1 MSDPFGGGF
10 GGGFDPSMFNNVPLF
25 RELAK
30 VMSWRGGPVNWDLA
44 AQTASG
50 ITDSEPEQPVGDRES
65 EEFATAVDTAE
76 LWLDQVTDVP
86 AVTGPARHLRRAE
99 WTRLAATSEGL
110 GTYVEPIA
118 SGMASG
124 MAGQL
129 PEELSGMLGGLGM
142 GDLGSG
148 GDNPIAQAMQS
159 MGAMMFGMQTGTIAG
174 HLAGQ
179 LLGTYDLGVPT
190 IDARTVGPV
199 GDTAARFAADFDVAP
214 EELRHWLALSEAA
227 HRRIYA
233 GVPWLRTEVATLI
246 LRFAEAA
253 DVDAQSLFDQLGGM
267 GIDPSD
273 PASLQRALEAPDGFR
288 LEPSA
293 GQQEVIRRLQALV
306 SFTEAWVDT
315 VVRAAAGDKLTA
327 LTRIEEAIRR
337 RRAEQ
342 GPGEQF
348 LTQLIGLDLTPS
360 DVRLAQD
367 FCAAVLAARGQE
379 GLDRVWGDPGHLPSL
394 AELGEPSRW
403 LVRMAATE
411 IGSGADVEADLGDLD
426 LGDLDDEL
434 RDLGRGDEG

>member
-1 MSDPFGGGF
+1 MTDPFGGGF

-44 AQTASG
+44 GQTATG
-50 ITDSEPEQPVGDRES
+50 IAESEPEQPVSDRES
-65 EEFATAVDTAE
+65 AEFATAVDTAE
-76 LWLDQVTDVP
+76 LWLDQVTELP
-86 AVTGPARHLRRAE
+86 AVPGPTRHLRRAE
-99 WTRLAATSEGL
+99 WTRMAVTSEGL

-118 SGMASG
+118 GGMAAG

-129 PEELSGMLGGLGM
+129 PEELTGMLGGMGM
-142 GDLGSG
+142 GDLGG
-148 GDNPIAQAMQS
+148 ADNPIAQAMQS

-190 IDARTVGPV
+190 IDPRTIGPV
-199 GDTAARFAADFDVAP
+199 GDTAARFAADYDVSP

-227 HRRIYA
+227 HRRMYA
-233 GVPWLRTEVATLI
+233 GVPWLRTEIATLI
-246 LRFAEAA
+246 RGFAEAA
-253 DVDAQSLFDQLGGM
+253 DDDAQSLFDQLGGM
-267 GIDPSD
+267 GVDPSD

-293 GQQEVIRRLQALV
+293 GQQEVTRRLQALV

-315 VVRAAAGDKLTA
+315 VLRAAAGDKLTA
-327 LTRIEEAIRR
+327 LPRIEEAIRR

-342 GPGEQF
+342 GPGERF

-360 DVRLAQD
+360 DIRLAEE

-379 GLDRVWGDPGHLPSL
+379 GLDRVWRDPAHLPSL

-403 LVRMAATE
+403 LVRMAAAE
-411 IGSGADVEADLGDLD
+411 LEPGLD
-426 LGDLDDEL
+426 TD
-434 RDLGRGDEG
+434 